1 VTSVAGGHPVRSALL
16 AAADIGPFFR
26 LELHDRG
33 LAPGWRPADQ
43 LFRAGLTE
51 LTASTARR
59 LGTEET
65 RVAASI
71 LHLGL
76 AARLWSPVLG
86 CALLAGV
93 VPDLTSLVV
102 STEPAIRVG
111 LTDPA
116 GWRVGSAKPADP
128 ARSPAAVAPTADRRA
143 DSRAKPADSAY
154 SPAGPADSARPAAGP
169 ASLIGATVA
178 GPLAGLAGALPV
190 RLAHGLLRGNSA
202 SAMAGGLGELARARP
217 DLGASGAALAA
228 ALLRTPGL
236 AGAGRLTGS
245 DLAFRRRS
253 CCLYYR
259 VPGSGLCGDCCFDR
273 PPA

>member
-1 VTSVAGGHPVRSALL
+1 MSPADEHLTRSALL

-33 LAPGWRPADQ
+33 LGPGWQPARQPFLAD
-43 LFRAGLTE
+43 LSE

-59 LGTEET
+59 LGTGET

-71 LHLGL
+71 LHQGL

-93 VPDLTSLVV
+93 VPDLASLLV
-102 STEPAIRVG
+102 STQPPTRLGLTEPAGWHVG
-111 LTDPA
+111 AAKPTDPA
-116 GWRVGSAKPADP
+116 G
-128 ARSPAAVAPTADRRA
+128 SPAAGARTAGWRT
-143 DSRAKPADSAY
+143 DSPVEPAT
-154 SPAGPADSARPAAGP
+154 PAGSAAELAE
-169 ASLIGATVA
+169 LIGAMVA
-178 GPLAGLAGALPV
+178 GPLAWLASALPV

-202 SAMAGGLGELARARP
+202 SAMAGALGELARARP
-217 DLGASGAALAA
+217 DLSPSAAALAA

-236 AGAGRLTGS
+236 AGAGGLTGS
-245 DLAFRRRS
+245 GLAFRRRS

-259 VPGSGLCGDCCFDR
+259 VPGSSLCGDCCFHR